1 MKKLFTLTLTL
12 LIVAIVG
19 SSCRRE
25 VEPGTRY
32 EPTEITFTS
41 SINTRVTDTQFDN
54 GDKIYVMGI
63 SDEDS
68 YALVQYAYSG
78 GIFSSDTPFAYEEEG
93 DKLEFRAVYP
103 LVEFDY
109 DGSLSFS
116 VLTAQNEGDNYEQS
130 DLLSSLVAATNEA
143 TPKLTFDHLLS
154 EVVINVVSSDVDL
167 TGAVA
172 TLEAKIGVDA
182 NILTDEFVAT
192 GDVATTTMAE
202 EGDDSFAAIVV
213 PQTIAQGVMFINI
226 NAAGSDYE
234 VAFETDKVFES
245 GVRYEFDV
253 EIEDG
258 EVTFIG
264 MIEDWEDEYL
274 YFGDEILSI
283 SIVENEY
290 QSLLVDVDVADS
302 FTGTYALFY
311 MPENLYEEYNGDW
324 DAYAF
329 DFIAQDIVV
338 YGTDYTVADGIWVF
352 EGDIDNFNFW
362 TAWTLPEGSTYYL
375 VAAGAD
381 ADGNL
386 TTNVVLSEPFV
397 VQGAGS
403 EVPESVIFPDV
414 EFGGFEIY
422 NITMSTVT
430 FSVYPEDYNMP
441 YVVLAITKE
450 YYNSV
455 SDEELFID
463 DMEYLEEYYSTYY
476 ACTLSTG
483 LSASAYYGE
492 LEERTFNGFEPGG
505 EYVLYAYGVDA
516 STITPLSKMAVCEF
530 TTPETDSQGVSSQA
544 VSSSSNIVPRIFV
557 PCEGSIE
564 ALSAG
569 RVVTKKI
576 K

>member
-12 LIVAIVG
+12 LVVAIIG

-32 EPTEITFTS
+32 ETTEITFTS

-78 GIFSSDTPFAYEEEG
+78 GIFSSDTPFAYYDED

-130 DLLSSLVAATNEA
+130 DLLSSLVAATNEV

-202 EGDDSFAAIVV
+202 EGDSSFAAIVV
-213 PQTIAQGVMFINI
+213 PQTIAAGGMFINI
-226 NAAGSDYE
+226 NVAGSDYE
-234 VAFETDKVFES
+234 VILEADEIFES
-245 GVRYEFDV
+245 GVRYQFNV
-253 EIEDG
+253 EIENG

-264 MIEDWEDEYL
+264 MIEDWEDDVL
-274 YFGDEILSI
+274 ILGDDILSI

-290 QSLLVDVDVADS
+290 ESLLVDVDVADT
-302 FTGTYALFY
+302 FTGTYGLFY
-311 MPENLYEEYNGDW
+311 MSEGSYEAYDGDW

-329 DFIAQDIVV
+329 DFIADDMAR
-338 YGTDYTVADGIWVF
+338 YNTDYTVVDNYYVF
-352 EGDIDNFNFW
+352 EGDLDNFNFLE
-362 TAWTLPEGSTYYL
+362 AWNLTEGNTYYL

-381 ADGNL
+381 VDGNL
-386 TTNVVLSEPFV
+386 TTNVVISEPFV
-397 VQGAGS
+397 VQGSGS

-422 NITMSTVT
+422 DITMSTVT

-441 YVVLAITKE
+441 YVVLAITKD

-463 DMEYLEEYYSTYY
+463 DMEYLEGYFYTYY
-476 ACTLSTG
+476 GCTLSEG
-483 LSASAYYGE
+483 LSGSAYYGE
-492 LEERTFNGFEPGG
+492 LEEHTFNGFEPAG

-516 STITPLSKMAVCEF
+516 STIQPLSKIAVCEF
-530 TTPETDSQGVSSQA
+530 TAPETDSQGVSSQA
-544 VSSSSNIVPRIFV
+544 VSGSSNIAPRIFV
-557 PCEGSIE
+557 PCESSIE
-564 ALSAG
+564 VLSAG